1 MCIAPHEGFQ
11 AVGNGVWDERRD
23 GVQLTISE
31 ENLMRAMF
39 KAAITAVLAIVL
51 PGLVFISEASAQCAS
66 LEGLKAAAMQL
77 QSWQGPGQFERASFL
92 RVAGQQG
99 SDDRIV
105 GFWKVKF
112 ISEGNTGI
120 GIPDGAVIDN
130 GFVQW
135 HGDGTE
141 IMNSSRPPATSNFCL
156 GVWQKSGPSSY
167 ELNHFALSSDLSG
180 NFVGP
185 AQIREDI
192 TLSQDAEQYAGTF
205 TIDQYDAAGNPLVH
219 IAGKVTATRINVDT
233 TVGQVL

>member
-1 MCIAPHEGFQ
+1 MK
-11 AVGNGVWDERRD
+11 
-23 GVQLTISE
+23 T
-31 ENLMRAMF
+31 MF
-39 KAAITAVLAIVL
+39 KGAVTGILGVVVL
-51 PGLVFISEASAQCAS
+51 GTLFISEATGQCVSPDWVKAEAIRS
-66 LEGLKAAAMQL
+66 L
-77 QSWQGPGQFERASFL
+77 SWQGADQFGRSSL
-92 RVAGQQG
+92 LLVAREEA

-112 ISEGNTGI
+112 VSHGNP

-130 GFVQW
+130 AFVQW
-135 HGDGTE
+135 HSDGTE

-192 TLSQDAEQYAGTF
+192 TLNHKATQYEGTF
-205 TIDQYDAAGNPLVH
+205 TIDQYDVSGNLLVH
-219 IAGKVTATRINVDT
+219 IVGRVTATRITVDT
-233 TVGQVL
+233 PVTVVL